1 MYRLIFPITLLILHS
16 EVIDR
21 CNSIHFNMITG
32 GTVLLKHS
40 GPGWPNPDELR
51 KDMEEFFSKKYGN
64 GVKLG
69 VLSSEPDQARTADE
83 GTEVKDKPLDIHFDY
98 LPRDIKK
105 YLDRFVVKQD
115 DAKKV
120 LATTICDHYNHIK
133 GCSAKGP
140 CKEYAKQ
147 NIIMLG
153 PTGVGKTYLVRTIAD
168 LIGVPFVKADA
179 TKFSETGYVGGDVED
194 LVRELVQKADGD
206 IRLAEYGIIYL
217 DEIDKISTPSN
228 VLGRDVS
235 GGGVQRGLLKL
246 MEETEVSLRTP
257 FDLTSQ
263 LQAAMEFQSKGKVS
277 RSVINTRHILF
288 IVSGAFNGLS
298 DIIRKR
304 LGARA
309 IGFSSEGQKLDKDQD
324 YFSYSKSND
333 FIEYGFESE
342 FVGRLPVIVSCQEL
356 TVDDLFQ
363 ILKNSE
369 GSIIH
374 QYINAFEAYGID
386 LIPTDEGLYKIAEK
400 AFIEHTGAR
409 SLVGVCERIFR
420 EYKYNLPHSPVK
432 RLELTARLVEQPHIV
447 LQEILDSVK
456 EDRLVEMDQQFNTIA
471 EEWSANNGIQ
481 IHLQPEA
488 ARLLSEKALERDDKL
503 EDIFSEI
510 FKDFEHGLNLIRQS
524 QGVQKFEITPD
535 VVRDPQSTL
544 NEWIRSQYAV
554 GKK

>member
-1 MYRLIFPITLLILHS
+1 MS
-16 EVIDR
+16 KQ
-21 CNSIHFNMITG
+21 G
-32 GTVLLKHS
+32 

-51 KDMEEFFSKKYGN
+51 KDMEEFFSKKYGG
-64 GVKLG
+64 GVRLG

-83 GTEVKDKPLDIHFDY
+83 GTDVQDKPLDIQFDY

-120 LATTICDHYNHIK
+120 LATAICDHYNHIK
-133 GCSAKGP
+133 RCSAKGP
-140 CKEYAKQ
+140 CREYAKQ

-153 PTGVGKTYLVRTIAD
+153 PTGVGKTYLVRNIAD

-194 LVRELVQKADGD
+194 LVRELVQKAEGN

-217 DEIDKISTPSN
+217 DEIDKISTPTN

-288 IVSGAFNGLS
+288 IVSGAFTGLA

-304 LGARA
+304 LGDKA
-309 IGFSSEGQKLDKDQD
+309 IGFHSAGQKLAGDTD
-324 YFSYSKSND
+324 YFSHAKSTD

-342 FVGRLPVIVSCQEL
+342 FVGRLPVVVSCREL
-356 TVDDLFQ
+356 GVDDLYQ

-369 GSIIH
+369 GSIIR
-374 QYINAFEAYGID
+374 QYINAFEAYGIE
-386 LIPTDEGLYKIAEK
+386 LVPTDEGLYGIAEK
-400 AFIEHTGAR
+400 AHKEHTGAR
-409 SLVGVCERIFR
+409 SLVSVCERTFR
-420 EYKYNLPHSPVK
+420 EYKYALPHSPVK
-432 RLELTARLVEQPHIV
+432 RLEITARLVESPDAV
-447 LQEILDSVK
+447 LAELLASVK
-456 EDRLVEMDQQFNTIA
+456 DIRLKEMDDQARAIV
-471 EEWSANNGIQ
+471 EDWSEKSGIR

-488 ARLLSEKALERDDKL
+488 ARMLSEKSIEFEKPLE
-503 EDIFSEI
+503 EVFSEM

-524 QGVQKFEITPD
+524 QGVEKFEITPD
-535 VVRDPQSTL
+535 VVRDPRSTL
-544 NEWIRSQYAV
+544 DEWIKSQYAV
-554 GKK
+554 DSKK